1 MKIKNI
7 IEFLESQG
15 DWVNRHFT
23 RDHILIGTDE
33 TEIKSVIVCWVAT
46 LDVINKAVKNDCH
59 LIISHENPFY
69 MASTSLPTVVL
80 HAQKEKMKLLND
92 NNITIYRCHDLWD
105 LYPKYGVR
113 DQWAKTLGFDFDLK
127 KSNKFLCYADNINL
141 TTEQLA
147 HHVIKCIKP
156 YYQFGIELIGNKDKV
171 IKKVGIGTGAC
182 TDIFEMYE
190 NNVDACIVSDDGINN
205 WVNVQ
210 WAMDHNLPL
219 LVINHL
225 TSEAPGIKELSN
237 YLSKHFT
244 DIQFEYINSDYGIYH
259 IS

>member
-113 DQWAKTLGFDFDLK
+113 DQWAKT
-127 KSNKFLCYADNINL
+127 
-141 TTEQLA
+141 
-147 HHVIKCIKP
+147 
-156 YYQFGIELIGNKDKV
+156 
-171 IKKVGIGTGAC
+171 
-182 TDIFEMYE
+182 
-190 NNVDACIVSDDGINN
+190 
-205 WVNVQ
+205 
-210 WAMDHNLPL
+210 
-219 LVINHL
+219 
-225 TSEAPGIKELSN
+225 
-237 YLSKHFT
+237 
-244 DIQFEYINSDYGIYH
+244 
-259 IS
+259 

>member
-46 LDVINKAVKNDCH
+46 LDVINKAVKNYCH

-127 KSNKFLCYADNINL
+127 KSN
-141 TTEQLA
+141 
-147 HHVIKCIKP
+147 
-156 YYQFGIELIGNKDKV
+156 KV

-244 DIQFEYINSDYGIYH
+244 DIQFEYINNDYGIYH

>member
-1 MKIKNI
+1 
-7 IEFLESQG
+7 
-15 DWVNRHFT
+15 
-23 RDHILIGTDE
+23 
-33 TEIKSVIVCWVAT
+33 
-46 LDVINKAVKNDCH
+46 
-59 LIISHENPFY
+59 

-210 WAMDHNLPL
+210 VTIYQNILPIFNLSISIMIMVFIILVKKALSQIVAKLFYFLYKIHNNKKL
-219 LVINHL
+219 LH
-225 TSEAPGIKELSN
+225 
-237 YLSKHFT
+237 
-244 DIQFEYINSDYGIYH
+244 
-259 IS
+259 

>member
-1 MKIKNI
+1 
-7 IEFLESQG
+7 
-15 DWVNRHFT
+15 
-23 RDHILIGTDE
+23 
-33 TEIKSVIVCWVAT
+33 
-46 LDVINKAVKNDCH
+46 
-59 LIISHENPFY
+59 
-69 MASTSLPTVVL
+69 
-80 HAQKEKMKLLND
+80 MKLLND

-244 DIQFEYINSDYGIYH
+244 DIQFEYINNDYGIYH

>member
-46 LDVINKAVKNDCH
+46 LDVINKAV
-59 LIISHENPFY
+59 
-69 MASTSLPTVVL
+69 
-80 HAQKEKMKLLND
+80 LND

-244 DIQFEYINSDYGIYH
+244 DIQFEYINNDYGIYH